1 MKYNICWLR
10 RDLRLEDNTA
20 LEAAMKSGNKI
31 LLLFIFDKNICDEL
45 DVNDSRINFI
55 YKSLKGMDSR
65 LKSMDCSGLLIKKGK
80 PLEVLEELFQT
91 YDIENLFFNEDF
103 EPYGLER
110 DSKAGDL
117 AASYGINIQKFTDH
131 VIFRPGTVLKA
142 DGSPYTIFTP
152 FKKRWL
158 QHFESHEI
166 KPEQAL
172 LFDKFRHEIQTTF
185 PSLEELDFEASNIQV
200 PDFAPENIVDYEETR
215 DYPGLD
221 KTTKIG
227 PHLRFGTISIR
238 KLIRERGKE
247 SEIYTSELIWREFFI
262 QILYLFPKVVKDSFK
277 SKYDRITWR
286 NNSQDFD
293 RWCKGETGIPLV
305 DAGMRELNQTGFMH
319 NRVRMICASFL
330 CKNLLID
337 WRLGE
342 AYFASKLL
350 DFELASNN
358 GNWQWSAG
366 TGCDSAPYFRV
377 FNPETQQKRFDAD
390 QKYIRRWIADL
401 DELTYPKPMVDLK
414 ASRVRAIDTY
424 KSSIN
429 S

>member
-1 MKYNICWLR
+1 
-10 RDLRLEDNTA
+10 
-20 LEAAMKSGNKI
+20 
-31 LLLFIFDKNICDEL
+31 
-45 DVNDSRINFI
+45 
-55 YKSLKGMDSR
+55 
-65 LKSMDCSGLLIKKGK
+65 
-80 PLEVLEELFQT
+80 
-91 YDIENLFFNEDF
+91 
-103 EPYGLER
+103 
-110 DSKAGDL
+110 
-117 AASYGINIQKFTDH
+117 

-166 KPEQAL
+166 KQEQAL
-172 LFDKFRHEIQTTF
+172 LFDKFRHEIQTAF
-185 PSLEELDFEASNIQV
+185 PSLEQLGFKASCIQV

-277 SKYDRITWR
+277 SKYDRITWL

-390 QKYIRRWIADL
+390 QKYIRRWISDL

>member
-55 YKSLKGMDSR
+55 YKSLEGMDSR

-80 PLEVLEELFQT
+80 PIEVLEELFQT

-110 DSKAGDL
+110 DSKASDL
-117 AASYGINIQKFTDH
+117 AASLGINIQKFTDH

-158 QHFESHEI
+158 QHFESHII
-166 KPEQAL
+166 KPEEAL

-185 PSLEELDFEASNIQV
+185 PSLEQLGFEVSSIRV
-200 PDFAPENIVDYEETR
+200 PDFAPENIADYEETR

-227 PHLRFGTISIR
+227 PHLRFGTLSIR

-286 NNSQDFD
+286 NNSQEFD

-390 QKYIRRWIADL
+390 QKYIRRWITDL

>member
-55 YKSLKGMDSR
+55 YKSLKGMDSH
-65 LKSMDCSGLLIKKGK
+65 LKSMDCSGLLIKKGE

-110 DSKAGDL
+110 DSKASDL
-117 AASYGINIQKFTDH
+117 AASRGINTQKFTDH

-185 PSLEELDFEASNIQV
+185 PSLEQLGFEASSIRV
-200 PDFAPENIVDYEETR
+200 PDFAPENIADYEETR

-286 NNSQDFD
+286 NNKQDFD

>member
-1 MKYNICWLR
+1 MKYSICWLR

-20 LEAAMKSGNKI
+20 LEAAMQFGNKI

-55 YKSLKGMDSR
+55 HKSLKEMDSR
-65 LKSMDCSGLLIKKGK
+65 LKSMNCSGLIIKQGE
-80 PLEVLEELFQT
+80 PITVLKDLFQKHH
-91 YDIENLFFNEDF
+91 IENLFFNEDF

-110 DSKAGDL
+110 DSKASSL
-117 AASYGINIQKFTDH
+117 AISHGIQVHKFTDH
-131 VIFRPGTVLKA
+131 VIFKPGTVLKA

-158 QHFESHEI
+158 QHFESHVL
-166 KPEQAL
+166 KTEQPL
-172 LFDKFRHEIQTTF
+172 LFDKLRHEIKVNF
-185 PSLEELDFEASNIQV
+185 PSLEELGFEKSTIQV
-200 PDFAPENIVDYEETR
+200 PQFAPENIVDYEETR

-221 KTTKIG
+221 QTTKIG
-227 PHLRFGTISIR
+227 AHLRFGTISIR
-238 KLIRERGKE
+238 KLIRERGNE
-247 SEIYTSELIWREFFI
+247 SEVYTSELIWREFFI

-277 SKYDRITWR
+277 DKYDKITWR
-286 NNSQDFD
+286 NNSQEFD
-293 RWCKGETGIPLV
+293 KWCKGETGIPLV

-337 WRLGE
+337 WRWGE

-390 QKYIRRWIADL
+390 QKYIRRWIKDL

-414 ASRVRAIDTY
+414 TSRVRAIETY
-424 KSSIN
+424 KSSLN